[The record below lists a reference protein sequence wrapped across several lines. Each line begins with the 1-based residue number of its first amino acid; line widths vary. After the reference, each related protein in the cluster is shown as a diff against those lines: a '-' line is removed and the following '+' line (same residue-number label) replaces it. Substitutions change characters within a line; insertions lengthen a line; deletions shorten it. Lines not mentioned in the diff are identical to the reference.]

1 LDKKWVA
8 EFEGE
13 SFSFEDQ
20 ELTIKHDSILFEV
33 IKDFRDDN
41 LAVQKPDRLLS
52 ILSVRVSAKDQ
63 DFAKVFN
70 ERLVET
76 VNSFYLEAKTKKTGD
91 NLATLGYQADSVR
104 RVLDRSLAELAQ
116 VTEYLPNPNPL
127 FVSSQVPIQ
136 KLTIDVQASA
146 AVYEEIIKNLEVAKI
161 THRNNTPLIQ
171 IIDEPMYPL
180 DSDKDKLLKRIVFS
194 IIFGGFLS
202 VMSFT
207 AINIWSYILKHY

>member
-1 LDKKWVA
+1 
-8 EFEGE
+8 
-13 SFSFEDQ
+13 
-20 ELTIKHDSILFEV
+20 
-33 IKDFRDDN
+33 
-41 LAVQKPDRLLS
+41 
-52 ILSVRVSAKDQ
+52 
-63 DFAKVFN
+63 
-70 ERLVET
+70 
-76 VNSFYLEAKTKKTGD
+76 
-91 NLATLGYQADSVR
+91 
-104 RVLDRSLAELAQ
+104 
-116 VTEYLPNPNPL
+116 
-127 FVSSQVPIQ
+127 VPIQ